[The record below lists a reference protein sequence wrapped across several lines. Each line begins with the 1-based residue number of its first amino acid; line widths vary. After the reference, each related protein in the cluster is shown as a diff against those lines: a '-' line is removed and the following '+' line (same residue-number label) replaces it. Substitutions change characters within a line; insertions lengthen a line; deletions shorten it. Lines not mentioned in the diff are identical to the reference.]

1 MTSKWGAATL
11 FALTLGACTGGAT
24 IDDGDTGV
32 RRVGDTIVVEDV
44 AGPTLIVDAN
54 GCQAIIP
61 PGATAG
67 EFVRDGAGNPVCT
80 GSGFALL
87 PQR

>member
-11 FALTLGACTGGAT
+11 FALTLAGCTGTGT
-24 IDDGDTGV
+24 GGGDTGV
-32 RRVGDTIVVEDV
+32 RRIGDTIVVEDV